1 MLQLEG
7 VTKRFGRRE
16 VLQRTDL
23 SLENGVIGLLGPN
36 GAGKTTLLR
45 LLATVYEPTA
55 GSIRLNG
62 ISWSGQTEEAR
73 KRLGYLPQHVGLFP
87 ALSAQEYLDYVA
99 ILRGMASGKERGERI
114 RRVLREVNL
123 EEQATTKIR
132 KFSGGMK
139 QRLGI
144 AQAIIHDPE
153 LLLVDE
159 PTAGLDPEERL
170 RFRGLVRRLAERRI
184 VLLSTHIMEDVSMT
198 CDSVC
203 MMKQGRLQYFGALEE
218 VLKLAAGKVWT
229 TRVTADVYRQLEG
242 RSDVRIIQASDAG
255 GLQSLR
261 LLAEERPIPDAQP
274 AEPSLEEGYM
284 KWLKEH

>member
-62 ISWSGQTEEAR
+62 ISWSGQPEEAR

-87 ALSAQEYLDYVA
+87 ALSAHEYLDYVA

-114 RRVLREVNL
+114 RQVLREVNL
-123 EEQATTKIR
+123 EEQAATKIR

-229 TRVTADVYRQLEG
+229 ARVTADVYRQLEG
-242 RSDVRIIQASDAG
+242 RPDIQIIQASDAG

-284 KWLKEH
+284 KWLKGH